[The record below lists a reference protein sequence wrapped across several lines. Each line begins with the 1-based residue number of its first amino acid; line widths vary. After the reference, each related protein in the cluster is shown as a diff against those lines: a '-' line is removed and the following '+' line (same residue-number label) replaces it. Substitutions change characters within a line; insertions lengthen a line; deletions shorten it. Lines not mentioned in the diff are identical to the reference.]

1 MTVAVEVQQVLTE
14 LEERSRRERP
24 ELDAL
29 NAQGA
34 GATRAAAPR
43 LMLDVGPDVGRLLN
57 LLARVLDARHV
68 VEVGGSSGY
77 STVWLAEAVAT
88 TGGRVTSIEID
99 AGKSEEQRR
108 NLVAAGLLDHV
119 DLVVADALEVIP
131 GLPDGSVDLVLID
144 HWKDLYV
151 RDFDLVWP
159 KVREGGVVVADNI
172 LLPEATLAQMQAYVE
187 HVRGAP
193 GAVSYTVAVGDGIE
207 LTHRTRTTGGRA

>member
-1 MTVAVEVQQVLTE
+1 MTVATEVQRVLTE
-14 LEERSRRERP
+14 LEERSQRERP

-29 NAQGA
+29 NEQGA

-68 VEVGGSSGY
+68 VEIGGSTGY
-77 STVWLAEAVAT
+77 STVWLAEAVGA

-99 AGKSEEQRR
+99 PAKSEEQRR
-108 NLVAAGLLDHV
+108 NLTAAGLADHV
-119 DLVVADALEVIP
+119 ELVAADALEVIP
-131 GLPDGSVDLVLID
+131 GLPDGSVDLVLVD

-159 KVREGGVVVADNI
+159 KVRPGGVVVADNI

-187 HVRGAP
+187 HVRRAP

-207 LTHRTRTTGGRA
+207 LTHRAPTAGGSR